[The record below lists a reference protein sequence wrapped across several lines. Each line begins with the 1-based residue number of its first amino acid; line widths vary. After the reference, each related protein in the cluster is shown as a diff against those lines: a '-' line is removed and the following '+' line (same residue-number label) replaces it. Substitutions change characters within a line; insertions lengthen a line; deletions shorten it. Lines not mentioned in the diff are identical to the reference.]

1 MKKILT
7 LALVVMASATFLPT
21 MAQDTPMKSNID
33 SLSYALGM
41 NVTDGLGVFL
51 SQNFGVDD
59 AHMVDVLE
67 GYREGLK
74 KINDPKYMAYVA
86 GVQVAQ
92 MVTDRMLPGR
102 QAAFKSLSDTINI
115 GLFHEGFEAAMMGKV
130 TRIDAAKAKKLE
142 EDGKVAAIEAQKEVG
157 RKFLAENAKKK
168 GVVTLP
174 SGLQYKVL
182 RKGKGA
188 VAKPDDSV
196 VVKYEGTLIDGTKFD
211 SSYDRDPQTTTFKP
225 TQVIKGWTEALT
237 MMPVGSKWQLFIPE
251 HLAYGERQAG
261 KIPPYSTLIFTVE
274 LEEIK

>member
-41 NVTDGLGVFL
+41 NVTDGLSVFL

-115 GLFHEGFEAAMMGKV
+115 GLFHEGFEAAMMGKA